1 MTARKATGK
10 PSALDCA
17 KFLQNVV
24 SRRSA
29 VQTQYRGW
37 FPDFSSGDLSRV
49 VAFSAQRLTLP
60 YWRCKGVPPFTA
72 SESDKETFEAMLRHR
87 LRVVWH
93 RANSGDNP
101 QASVGRLFY
110 ETRDFQ
116 HITFGVR
123 RGMDGKP
130 DSTKWCVNTLAALKW
145 LERNTHKLRFC
156 AIKNCREFPYF
167 IVSRTNKK
175 YCSSRCQ
182 EIAEVER
189 IIERENEKRETRR
202 SPKPSGLSPEGLERI
217 KQGQMKRWAR
227 YKAIKKAQKESGER
241 A

>member
-1 MTARKATGK
+1 
-10 PSALDCA
+10 
-17 KFLQNVV
+17 
-24 SRRSA
+24 
-29 VQTQYRGW
+29 
-37 FPDFSSGDLSRV
+37 
-49 VAFSAQRLTLP
+49 
-60 YWRCKGVPPFTA
+60 
-72 SESDKETFEAMLRHR
+72 MLRHR
-87 LRVVWH
+87 LRVIWH

-101 QASVGRLFY
+101 QAAVGRLFY

-156 AIKNCREFPYF
+156 AIKGCREFPYF
-167 IVSRTNKK
+167 IVSSSYKK

-189 IIERENEKRETRR
+189 IIQREQTETK
-202 SPKPSGLSPEGLERI
+202 PMKPSRLSPEGVERI
-217 KQGQMKRWAR
+217 KQGQKKRWAR
-227 YKAIKKAQKESGER
+227 NKAIKKAQKKSGK
-241 A
+241 